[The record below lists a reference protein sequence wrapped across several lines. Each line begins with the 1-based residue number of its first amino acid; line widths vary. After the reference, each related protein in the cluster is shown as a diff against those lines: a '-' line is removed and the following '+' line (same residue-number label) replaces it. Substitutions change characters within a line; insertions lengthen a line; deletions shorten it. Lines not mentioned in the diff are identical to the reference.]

1 MHRTPLIQHPGAV
14 HRIDRLLQHP
24 FSTEVLQPSQAKMV
38 ARTTTL
44 HDLIEMGEGLMLH
57 QTKFRRKILT
67 TLCPA
72 KGGAR
77 SMAVQTKFK
86 AVKTLKTHKS
96 ATESGK
102 AWNFRSEPRLP
113 GPCSVSLLTIQLRT
127 RPAAVRGGRDS
138 PCHS

>member
-1 MHRTPLIQHPGAV
+1 V
-14 HRIDRLLQHP
+14 HGSRIDRLLHHP
-24 FSTEVLQPSQAKMV
+24 FSTEVLRPSQAKMV

-57 QTKFRRKILT
+57 QAKFRRKILT

-77 SMAVQTKFK
+77 STAVHNLVEMGEGLLLHKTNFK
-86 AVKTLKTHKS
+86 TVKTLTTHKS

-102 AWNFRSEPRLP
+102 AWNFRYEPRLP
-113 GPCSVSLLTIQLRT
+113 GPCSVSL
-127 RPAAVRGGRDS
+127 
-138 PCHS
+138 